1 MKKEKMKQI
10 LLIVLAVFFMGVGM
24 INFRKNTQQTKE
36 VMADEVRNELS
47 LGDVQLV
54 NSEPEKEE
62 NLTFTSGIVSNDE
75 LNNNVNECTE
85 ETNKEAS
92 KVNDDEYFTE
102 TKLQRD
108 QMYSEM
114 IENYQKMLNSKE
126 AQENQKAIATQEI
139 TNITNIKNG
148 IMIAENLIKNKGFDD
163 VVILVNNGNVSV
175 VLKSS
180 LLTQDQIAKV
190 QNIVSREFSVDVK
203 NINITN
209 K

>member
-85 ETNKEAS
+85 ETNKEDS